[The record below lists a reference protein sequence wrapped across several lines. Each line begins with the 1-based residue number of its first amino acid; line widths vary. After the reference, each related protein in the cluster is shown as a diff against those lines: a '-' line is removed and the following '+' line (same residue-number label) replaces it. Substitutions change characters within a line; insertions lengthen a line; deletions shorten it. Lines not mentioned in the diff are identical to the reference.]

1 MSSERILVIE
11 DDEDIQTLINHNL
24 SRDGFKVTVSG
35 NGVDG
40 LNKIRQESFDCV
52 ILDLMLP
59 GIDGLE
65 ICRRMKR
72 DPKTQHVPI
81 IMVTAKGEESDIIVG
96 LELGADDYVVKP
108 LSPRVLVAR
117 VRTILRRT
125 KQELFDNQSLVA
137 TKDIKIDPGRHEV
150 LCKGEKIDLTY
161 MEFQVLHLLVSHPG
175 WVFTRNKIID
185 NVRNDNYPVTDRSV
199 DVVIVGLRKKLG
211 DCGSCIETVRG
222 VGYRFAETK

>member
-24 SRDGFKVTVSG
+24 SREGFKVTISG

-40 LNKIRQESFDCV
+40 LNKVRQDSFDCV

-59 GIDGLE
+59 GMDGLE
-65 ICRRMKR
+65 ICRKIKR
-72 DPKTQHVPI
+72 DPKTQHIPI

-108 LSPRVLVAR
+108 FSPKVLVAR
-117 VRTILRRT
+117 VRSILRRT
-125 KQELFDNQSLVA
+125 NQDFFDNQSVIS
-137 TKDIKIDPGRHEV
+137 TKDIEINPGRHEV
-150 LCKGEKIDLTY
+150 LYKGGKIDLTY
-161 MEFQVLHLLVSHPG
+161 MEFQVLQLLASHPG

-211 DCGSCIETVRG
+211 DSGSCIETVRG
-222 VGYRFAETK
+222 VGYRFAEIR

>member
-24 SRDGFKVTVSG
+24 SREGFKITISG
-35 NGVDG
+35 NGVEG
-40 LNKIRQESFDCV
+40 LNKVRNDSFDCV

-59 GIDGLE
+59 GMDGLE
-65 ICRRMKR
+65 ICKKVKR
-72 DPKTQHVPI
+72 DPKTQHIPI

-108 LSPRVLVAR
+108 FSPKVLIAR
-117 VRTILRRT
+117 VRSILRRT
-125 KQELFDNQSLVA
+125 NQEFFDNQSLIS
-137 TKDIKIDPGRHEV
+137 TKDIEINPGRHEV

-161 MEFQVLHLLVSHPG
+161 MEFQVLQLLASHPG

-211 DCGSCIETVRG
+211 DSGSSIETVRG
-222 VGYRFAETK
+222 VGYRFAETR

>member
-108 LSPRVLVAR
+108 FSPRVLVAR

>member
-24 SRDGFKVTVSG
+24 SREGFKVTISG

-40 LNKIRQESFDCV
+40 LNKVRQDSLDCV

-59 GIDGLE
+59 GMDGLE
-65 ICRRMKR
+65 ICRKIKR
-72 DPKTQHVPI
+72 DPKTQHIPI

-108 LSPRVLVAR
+108 FSPKVLVAR
-117 VRTILRRT
+117 VRSILRRT
-125 KQELFDNQSLVA
+125 NQDFFDNQSQIS
-137 TKDIKIDPGRHEV
+137 TKDIEINPGRHEV

-161 MEFQVLHLLVSHPG
+161 MEFQVLQLLASHPG

-211 DCGSCIETVRG
+211 DSGSCIETVRG
-222 VGYRFAETK
+222 VGYRFAEIR